1 MKINALITAKSNST
15 RIPYK
20 NVTFVAG
27 KQLYKWTTD
36 FLERY
41 YFMFEN
47 IYFSSNKPE
56 MFGFSGTKIRAIKR
70 PAILCSDSLSHMA
83 TVKHAI
89 SRMIR
94 DGSNPDYIMLFQ
106 PTNPFRSFSDIVS
119 AIKIVRDNNSV
130 DMVCSHY
137 HDDNLEPSY
146 IRHARNSHPSDTA
159 VKIKSG
165 NLYLWRRRYISE
177 GHLGCYVS
185 IRIPKYRG
193 YNINVPSDIPIAE
206 ALYKYN
212 Y

>member
-41 YFMFEN
+41 YFMFDN

-119 AIKIVRDNNSV
+119 AIKMVSGNRDIDV
-130 DMVCSHY
+130 VCSHY

-146 IRHARNSHPSDTA
+146 IKHTISPSNS
-159 VKIKSG
+159 VRIKSG
-165 NLYLWRRRYISE
+165 NFYLWKRSYLTKS
-177 GHLGCYVS
+177 HSVNYVS
-185 IRIPKYRG
+185 IEIPKYRG